1 MVRHPHEWVTAHKYI
16 SHIMAH
22 AQTSEIEEEYDD
34 MLCDAHQDVMLH
46 MSISESACD
55 EYMFI

>member
-1 MVRHPHEWVTAHKYI
+1 
-16 SHIMAH
+16 MAH
-22 AQTSEIEEEYDD
+22 AQTSETEEEYDD